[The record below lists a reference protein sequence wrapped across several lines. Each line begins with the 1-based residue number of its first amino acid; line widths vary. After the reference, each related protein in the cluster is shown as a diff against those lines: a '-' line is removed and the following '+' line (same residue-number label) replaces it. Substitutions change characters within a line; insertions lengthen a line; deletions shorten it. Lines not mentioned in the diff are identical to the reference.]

1 MAFYLDMSALI
12 DMFGTKL
19 TVLANSDDGEW
30 QDGIWHKTD
39 SKEIDLYEPFLTFN
53 TNSTLLSGQLMPAE
67 TGEFDTGKAYWFS
80 ENDYDMGTRVK
91 HNDELYRVTG
101 KQNYSDYSN
110 VLEYELKKES
120 PNNEQT

>member
-30 QDGIWHKTD
+30 MDGIWHQTD

-53 TNSTLLSGQLMPAE
+53 INSTLLSGQLMPAE
-67 TGEFDTGKAYWFS
+67 TGEFDTDKAYWFS
-80 ENDYDMGTRVK
+80 ENDYALGTRVK

-101 KQNYSDYSN
+101 KHNYSDYSN

>member
-1 MAFYLDMSALI
+1 MAFYLDMSTLI

-19 TVLANSDDGEW
+19 TILANSDDGEW
-30 QDGIWHKTD
+30 IDGIWHQTD

-53 TNSTLLSGQLMPAE
+53 INSTLLSGQLMPAE
-67 TGEFDTGKAYWFS
+67 IGEFDTDKAYWFS

>member
-1 MAFYLDMSALI
+1 MAFYIDMSALI

-19 TVLANSDDGEW
+19 TVLTNSDDGEW
-30 QDGIWHKTD
+30 IDGIWHQTE

-53 TNSTLLSGQLMPAE
+53 INSTLLSGQLMPAE
-67 TGEFDTGKAYWFS
+67 TGEFDTDKAYWFS
-80 ENDYDMGTRVK
+80 ENDYALGTRVK
-91 HNDELYRVTG
+91 HNGELYRVTG
-101 KQNYSDYSN
+101 KHNYSDYSN